1 MTVASIK
8 FLLFRLLPDAAK
20 VMEIADEQVDHILA
34 GRYAE
39 AIRFGDY
46 WRKVY
51 THVPHTMLFDMWSA
65 RAEIGLGRGRPAVLR
80 ILRADMT
87 LGRWERAVVAER
99 IELRPGEKALIQ
111 NLVVD
116 FHDTLMWIRDECGH
130 AGFLQLLSEEYG
142 DRIALLE
149 AW

>member
-65 RAEIGLGRGRPAVLR
+65 RAEIGLSRGRPAVLR

-99 IELRPGEKALIQ
+99 IELRPGRRPSFRILWSI
-111 NLVVD
+111 
-116 FHDTLMWIRDECGH
+116 FTTHSCGF
-130 AGFLQLLSEEYG
+130 ATS
-142 DRIALLE
+142 A
-149 AW
+149 